1 MCSYRHFGNSNTG
14 MDNEEKNK
22 KNKRMMPVNFI
33 SRDLPES

>member
-22 KNKRMMPVNFI
+22 KNKRMKPVHFM
-33 SRDLPES
+33 SRVLPES